1 MAAKAA
7 ELKKL
12 ASSSADHSAPPKK
25 HMQGLA
31 TEDEGRV
38 YLQKGGKG
46 KGKAPEGSVA
56 ADLGY

>member
-25 HMQGLA
+25 QGLA

-56 ADLGY
+56 SDLGY

>member
-12 ASSSADHSAPPKK
+12 ASSSADHAAPPKK
-25 HMQGLA
+25 PGLA